1 MSHDTEVSIFPI
13 LSVAYQA
20 YRYTGKGTC
29 SYDRKRKEY
38 HNSAGG
44 GFSYQGRCASQHTVK
59 DANGWRPPT
68 PYWGYEY
75 KTVGYS
81 PIGDPAWTL
90 FYSSPDLWSTDKQNC
105 PIVATRGLPMSS
117 SELASYRPNFGD
129 LKTQAI
135 TAALAELGSASAEL
149 GVELKE
155 AHKTASF
162 ISDQLSLLV
171 KGVKAIKNGRIPPE
185 WKRSWRRWKS
195 NAHSALDPAVQTWME
210 YRYAWSPMV
219 LGVYDALDLLDKRK
233 ERPRIVTVRKRAE
246 SADRAESFQPSTSH
260 GGYYPLAC
268 SRRIVDTVTKSAYV
282 VVSFTP
288 KEYFYLA
295 LNDAGVLNPAAVL
308 WETIPLSFVVDWF
321 ANLGDY
327 FNAQAALRLWSL
339 KGGTVT
345 FRQEWLTETTVEF
358 KTELEAGYQWCV
370 MPYSGTAIAGGHSF
384 NRVVLGTGD
393 LTPSVTINPSM
404 NWRRCLDSAALM
416 HGFTKGLFKGKSG
429 LRL

>member
-1 MSHDTEVSIFPI
+1 
-13 LSVAYQA
+13 
-20 YRYTGKGTC
+20 
-29 SYDRKRKEY
+29 
-38 HNSAGG
+38 
-44 GFSYQGRCASQHTVK
+44 
-59 DANGWRPPT
+59 
-68 PYWGYEY
+68 
-75 KTVGYS
+75 
-81 PIGDPAWTL
+81 
-90 FYSSPDLWSTDKQNC
+90 
-105 PIVATRGLPMSS
+105 
-117 SELASYRPNFGD
+117 
-129 LKTQAI
+129 
-135 TAALAELGSASAEL
+135 
-149 GVELKE
+149 
-155 AHKTASF
+155 
-162 ISDQLSLLV
+162 
-171 KGVKAIKNGRIPPE
+171 
-185 WKRSWRRWKS
+185 
-195 NAHSALDPAVQTWME
+195 
-210 YRYAWSPMV
+210 
-219 LGVYDALDLLDKRK
+219 
-233 ERPRIVTVRKRAE
+233 
-246 SADRAESFQPSTSH
+246 
-260 GGYYPLAC
+260 
-268 SRRIVDTVTKSAYV
+268 VDTVTKSAYV